1 MLAPTQGAALALTY
15 FGGEWLRRVMV
26 TPLGPRQLWE
36 RRVGK
41 QTIVLGR
48 IGGAALCQ
56 ASDLLVAVR
65 LSTGEEKWR
74 VHAPAALARAPH
86 ILPDGDVLLEF
97 AGSWMRVRPVSGKRR
112 DAGTGERALRPLR
125 AAARAIDDLATL
137 PAYEVDQARV
147 ERDGDA
153 TIVAEPSH
161 PPLRI
166 EADGTLFVLGRRLGR
181 L

>member
-1 MLAPTQGAALALTY
+1 MAPSQGAALALTY
-15 FGGEWLRRVMV
+15 YGGEWLRRVVV

-41 QTIVLGR
+41 QTTVLGR
-48 IGGAALCQ
+48 LGGAALCR
-56 ASDLLVAVR
+56 AGDLFVAVR

-74 VHAPAALARAPH
+74 LHAPADLTCAPH
-86 ILPDGDVLLEF
+86 LLPDGDLLLEF

-112 DAGTGERALRPLR
+112 DGGDSSRTLRPLR
-125 AAARAIDDLATL
+125 ASARPLDDLAAL
-137 PAYEVDQARV
+137 SAYEVDHARV

-153 TIVAEPSH
+153 TIVAEPTH

-166 EADGTLFVLGRRLGR
+166 EADGTLFVLGKRLGR